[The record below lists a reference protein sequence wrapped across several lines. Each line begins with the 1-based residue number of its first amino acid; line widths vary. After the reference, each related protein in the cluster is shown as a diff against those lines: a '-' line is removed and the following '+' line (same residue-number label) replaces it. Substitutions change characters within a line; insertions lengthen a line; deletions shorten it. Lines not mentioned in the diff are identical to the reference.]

1 MTEVILTSLIGIIT
15 TVISSVVTWTLARR
29 KYNSEVDNNNIK
41 NMSDSL
47 EFYKRLSD
55 DNTKRLDSLLEK
67 NKKLGEEIN
76 FMKTQMIK
84 LASSICI
91 YLTCKV
97 RQLDSSIIN
106 DVIQTHKEDNDDK
119 DSSRQEV

>member
-76 FMKTQMIK
+76 FMKSQMIK
-84 LASSICI
+84 LASSICMD
-91 YLTCKV
+91 LTCKV

-106 DVIQTHKEDNDDK
+106 DVIQTHKEDNNDQ

>member
-55 DNTKRLDSLLEK
+55 DNNKRLDSMLEK
-67 NKKLGEEIN
+67 NKKLEDEIN

-84 LASSICI
+84 LASSICMD
-91 YLTCKV
+91 LTCKV

-106 DVIQTHKEDNDDK
+106 DVIQTHKEDNNDQ